1 MTPASHPV
9 SKPASMGLRCQ
20 PPQDTPRIF
29 EDWLIALESV
39 NVPHRQILKRE
50 MGLGRCAKLVK
61 EKTGKREVA
70 RPPSHQVLPL
80 CASVQGLK
88 KQCLPH
94 VFSDPKLRP
103 AGLLL

>member
-39 NVPHRQILKRE
+39 NVPHRQIF
-50 MGLGRCAKLVK
+50 K
-61 EKTGKREVA
+61 EGDGPGKVCQAGQRKNRQERSCQA
-70 RPPSHQVLPL
+70 SLSPGS
-80 CASVQGLK
+80 ASV
-88 KQCLPH
+88 C
-94 VFSDPKLRP
+94 LRP
-103 AGLLL
+103 GLREAVFASCVF